1 MKYNYKP
8 LEGICK
14 KAIQNNLCTGCSKL
28 ENPSFVG
35 KEKCNLV
42 QEPIQKIKQILGIG
56 EQMKI

>member
-1 MKYNYKP
+1 MKYNYQP
-8 LEGICK
+8 IEGICK
-14 KAIQNNLCTGCSKL
+14 KAIQNNLCNGCLKL

-35 KEKCNLV
+35 EEKCDLV